1 MMATPIPSSA
11 TPLSATRR
19 RIPPGAP
26 IDGLAL
32 AGSSGIVFDA
42 GDRLLVGLGSA
53 LVIPLENGLDSPADL
68 ARVRRTLAAIHCDDE
83 ADGVGGVGRVGRVG
97 RVGAPV
103 LAFGALPFD
112 RSERS
117 SLIVPEVL
125 YERRSNGEQWV
136 TVVGRALTDDPRDE
150 LVDPGTDPDPDP
162 DPDPG
167 TDPGTDPDPGASPST
182 IGAHRP
188 DLDPPIRGAV
198 VHPLSSEDEFL
209 NIVGEAVAS
218 IDRGEL
224 TKVVLARQVDVSFGR
239 PIDVPDLLRRWRA
252 MEPNCTVFSMPT
264 PKGQFVGASPELLVE
279 RHGDQVGSRPLAGTT
294 GLVSEDDA
302 SEFRS
307 SVKDG
312 LEHRLVA
319 EAIGRIL
326 TPLCSEVEL
335 PPEPELVRLHNIIH
349 LGTAI
354 HGRLLRQPSP
364 DSPDGEVPTALDLVS
379 ALHPTPA
386 VGGVPTDRAI
396 DTIDKLESDLRG
408 TYAGPVG
415 YVDADGDGYWVV
427 GIRAA
432 TLHGSTARLAAGVG
446 IVSGSEPA
454 AELAETV
461 LKFTAV
467 FDALAPGLPFTTGRP
482 HQPVLPA
489 IP

>member
-1 MMATPIPSSA
+1 MMPTPS
-11 TPLSATRR
+11 PLSATRR
-19 RIPPGAP
+19 RIPPGAH
-26 IDGLAL
+26 IEALAL
-32 AGSSGIVFDA
+32 AGSTGIVFYA

-68 ARVRRTLAAIHCDDE
+68 TNVRRTLAAIDCDDE
-83 ADGVGGVGRVGRVG
+83 ATGSGS
-97 RVGAPV
+97 PV

-112 RSERS
+112 RSEHS
-117 SLIVPEVL
+117 ALVVPEVL

-136 TVVGRALTDDPRDE
+136 TVVGRAFSGDPRDE
-150 LVDPGTDPDPDP
+150 LVAPDPDNP
-162 DPDPG
+162 
-167 TDPGTDPDPGASPST
+167 PSA
-182 IGAHRP
+182 IEARRP
-188 DLDPPIRGAV
+188 DDPAPAPGSGAV
-198 VHPLSSEDEFL
+198 VHPLSSESEFL

-218 IDRGEL
+218 IHRGEL
-224 TKVVLARQVDVSFGR
+224 TKVVLARQVDVSFGQ
-239 PIDVPDLLRRWRA
+239 PIDIPDLLRRWRA

-294 GLVSEDDA
+294 GLVSDDDA

-307 SVKDG
+307 SIKDG

-354 HGRLLRQPSP
+354 HGTLLRRPTP
-364 DSPDGEVPTALDLVS
+364 DSPNGEVPTALDLVS

-386 VGGVPTDRAI
+386 VGGVPTDRAV
-396 DTIDKLESDLRG
+396 DTIDKLEPDLRG

-446 IVSGSEPA
+446 IVSGSEPE
-454 AELAETV
+454 AELAETS

-467 FDALAPGLPFTTGRP
+467 FDALAPGLPFTTGRA
-482 HQPVLPA
+482 HRAVLPA

>member
-1 MMATPIPSSA
+1 MMPTSTPLTG

-19 RIPPGAP
+19 RISPGAH
-26 IDGLAL
+26 IDALAL
-32 AGSSGIVFDA
+32 AGSTGIVFVA

-53 LVIPLENGLDSPADL
+53 LVIPLENGLDSSADL
-68 ARVRRTLAAIHCDDE
+68 ARVRHTLAAISCDDE
-83 ADGVGGVGRVGRVG
+83 AGG
-97 RVGAPV
+97 VGAPV

-117 SLIVPEVL
+117 ALIVPEVL

-136 TVVGRALTDDPRDE
+136 TVVGRAFSGDPRDE
-150 LVDPGTDPDPDP
+150 LVAPRQD
-162 DPDPG
+162 
-167 TDPGTDPDPGASPST
+167 ASPST
-182 IGAHRP
+182 IEVRRP
-188 DLDPPIRGAV
+188 DVDALAPIRGAV
-198 VHPLSSEDEFL
+198 VQPLSSEDEFL

-239 PIDVPDLLRRWRA
+239 PIDIPDLLRRWRA

-294 GLVSEDDA
+294 GLVSDEDA

-307 SVKDG
+307 SIKDG

-354 HGRLLRQPSP
+354 HGKLLRRPTP

-396 DTIDKLESDLRG
+396 DTIDKLEPDLRG

-432 TLHGSTARLAAGVG
+432 TLHGSKARLAAGVG

-454 AELAETV
+454 AELAETS

-482 HQPVLPA
+482 HQPVQPA

>member
-1 MMATPIPSSA
+1 MATPAPSSA

-32 AGSSGIVFDA
+32 AGSSGIVFDT
-42 GDRLLVGLGSA
+42 GDRLLVGLGVA
-53 LVIPLENGLDSPADL
+53 LLIPLENGLDSPADL
-68 ARVRRTLAAIHCDDE
+68 ARVRRTLAAIDCDDE
-83 ADGVGGVGRVGRVG
+83 AVGIAGI
-97 RVGAPV
+97 GAPV

-117 SLIVPEVL
+117 ALIVPEVL
-125 YERRSNGEQWV
+125 YVRRSDGEQWV
-136 TVVGRALTDDPRDE
+136 TVVGRALSGDPRDE
-150 LVDPGTDPDPDP
+150 LVAPRQGI
-162 DPDPG
+162 
-167 TDPGTDPDPGASPST
+167 SPST

-188 DLDPPIRGAV
+188 DVDPPIRGAV
-198 VHPLSSEDEFL
+198 FHPLSSEDEFL
-209 NIVGEAVAS
+209 HIVGDAVAS

-239 PIDVPDLLRRWRA
+239 PIDIPDLLRRWRD

-264 PKGQFVGASPELLVE
+264 PKGQFVGASPELLVR
-279 RHGDQVGSRPLAGTT
+279 RHGDQVASRPLAGTT
-294 GLVSEDDA
+294 GLVSDDDA

-354 HGRLLRQPSP
+354 HGRLLRRPTP
-364 DSPDGEVPTALDLVS
+364 DNPDGEVPTALDLVS

-415 YVDADGDGYWVV
+415 YVDADGDGHWVV

-446 IVSGSEPA
+446 IVSGSEPE
-454 AELAETV
+454 AELAETA

-467 FDALAPGLPFTTGRP
+467 FDALAPGLPFTTGQP

-489 IP
+489 RP